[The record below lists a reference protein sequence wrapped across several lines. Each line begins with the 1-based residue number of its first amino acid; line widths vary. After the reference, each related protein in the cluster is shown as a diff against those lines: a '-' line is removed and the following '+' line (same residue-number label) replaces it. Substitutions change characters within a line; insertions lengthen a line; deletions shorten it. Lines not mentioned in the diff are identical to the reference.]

1 MDQLI
6 QKLKSAHGLSGEES
20 QKILRTIADY
30 LKERFPMVGGAIDN
44 LFQSGTTP
52 SGPGTSPEDV
62 QSNIANPINNNKDL
76 KDKISEFIPG
86 VNEENIEDFAK
97 KNLQ

>member
-6 QKLKSAHGLSGEES
+6 QKLKSAHGLSEEES
-20 QKILRTIADY
+20 RKILRTIADY

-52 SGPGTSPEDV
+52 SAPGTTPQDI
-62 QSNIANPINNNKDL
+62 QTNAADPISNNNDL
-76 KDKISEFIPG
+76 KEKISEFIPG
-86 VNEENIEDFAK
+86 ANEENIEDFAK